1 MQACGKGGGGD
12 LLLMERDLWQNQV
25 GKGSHVLF

>member
-1 MQACGKGGGGD
+1 MQACGKGGGD